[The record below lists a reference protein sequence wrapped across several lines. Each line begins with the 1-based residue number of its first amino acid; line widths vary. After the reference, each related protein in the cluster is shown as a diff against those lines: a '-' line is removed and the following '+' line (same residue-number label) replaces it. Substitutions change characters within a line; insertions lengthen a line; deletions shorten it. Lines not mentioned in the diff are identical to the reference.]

1 MSDISLSLFFLRR
14 KITEMQKLLLVLY
27 IQIIFISCQ
36 KNHSDNGSKS
46 RSQTNSLHLFEL
58 GISESEL
65 LTRKN
70 LFLNSPILSKIPS
83 FNDKIINIDAKRLN
97 TGKRCPTPRIALYH
111 SPNGGS
117 DIYCLELSK
126 EFRNNI
132 PDKIKQEIISKDL
145 KNLDLFIFV
154 QTKMD
159 SINPHAIPLDVLRVH
174 NWAYPN
180 IPDVYGS
187 LFNRDLYISVYSITK
202 KIPLSKHIQEDKLI
216 PFNVNL
222 HDNLISPD
230 NAHMGLANAP
240 NINFAF
246 YSLVIDTIEKRA
258 IVTLHWLIKPEDY
271 SDDITN
277 PNYLH
282 SLQHLNRKFHSSISL
297 NVLLANIKTLPNF
310 SSGKDE
316 AIIGLQNLIK

>member
-1 MSDISLSLFFLRR
+1 
-14 KITEMQKLLLVLY
+14 MQKILLAFY

-36 KNHSDNGSKS
+36 KNHSDNSKS
-46 RSQTNSLHLFEL
+46 DSQTNSAHLFEL
-58 GISESEL
+58 GISDSEL
-65 LTRKN
+65 QIRKN
-70 LFLNSPILSKIPS
+70 LFLNSTTLSKIPS
-83 FNDKIINIDAKRLN
+83 FDDKIINIDAKRLN

-111 SPNGGS
+111 SPNAGS
-117 DIYCLELSK
+117 DIYCLELPK
-126 EFRNNI
+126 EFRKNI

-159 SINPHAIPLDVLRVH
+159 SINLHAIPLDVLRVH
-174 NWAYPN
+174 NWAYRN

-187 LFNRDLYISVYSITK
+187 LFNRDLYMSAYSITN
-202 KIPLSKHIQEDKLI
+202 KIPLSNQIQENKLI

-230 NAHMGLANAP
+230 NTHMGLATAP

-246 YSLVIDTIEKRA
+246 YTLVIDTIEKRA
-258 IVTLHWLIKPEDY
+258 IVTFHWLIKAEDY
-271 SDDITN
+271 SDDLSN
-277 PNYLH
+277 PNKLQ
-282 SLQHLNRKFHSSISL
+282 SLQHLNRNFHSPISV
-297 NVLLANIKTLPNF
+297 NILLASIKTLPNF